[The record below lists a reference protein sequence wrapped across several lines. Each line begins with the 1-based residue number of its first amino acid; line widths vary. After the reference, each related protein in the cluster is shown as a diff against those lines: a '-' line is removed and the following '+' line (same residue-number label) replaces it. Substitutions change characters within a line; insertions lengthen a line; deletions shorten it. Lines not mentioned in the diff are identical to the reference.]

1 MCMQIFITVL
11 FFVFLSLHSQQEI
24 LDASSTVVHTLRS
37 REGKQNQR
45 IWLQRYF
52 TQAPGPETVFC
63 QEKHRF
69 TSFQK
74 KISDEQ
80 EIKASFTK
88 IQMDLDRSV
97 SLYVTKHNVLSETLA
112 F

>member
-11 FFVFLSLHSQQEI
+11 FFLSLHSQQEI
-24 LDASSTVVHTLRS
+24 LDASSTVAHTLRS

-74 KISDEQ
+74 AISDEQ
-80 EIKASFTK
+80 EMKTSFTK
-88 IQMDLDRSV
+88 IKMDLDRSV